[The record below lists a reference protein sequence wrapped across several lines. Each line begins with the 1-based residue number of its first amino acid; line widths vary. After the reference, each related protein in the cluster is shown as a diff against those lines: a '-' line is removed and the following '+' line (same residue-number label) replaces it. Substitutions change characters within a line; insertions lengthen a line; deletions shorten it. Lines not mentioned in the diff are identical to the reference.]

1 MFEYGIS
8 MFRETWTPFNFP
20 NAQIMLAEGGLSSFM
35 GPSATQGLG
44 EPSLGW
50 DFPEIFF
57 RGQVAHFPS
66 FSSLLPLHWK
76 NSYYL
81 YHFMLDYKKI
91 IWSCS
96 AVSQNSVKFSCPI
109 SLLHQGSGC
118 SHGSI
123 TDASEITSSLRLEI
137 QLPTLRQRPPE
148 ERSQLCGAL
157 LGLWSSCSPSLGLSV
172 LFCKMG
178 GGEVGAEWVPRPPP
192 ILTARF
198 WE

>member
-1 MFEYGIS
+1 
-8 MFRETWTPFNFP
+8 
-20 NAQIMLAEGGLSSFM
+20 MLAEGGLSSFM

-91 IWSCS
+91 I
-96 AVSQNSVKFSCPI
+96 
-109 SLLHQGSGC
+109 
-118 SHGSI
+118 
-123 TDASEITSSLRLEI
+123 
-137 QLPTLRQRPPE
+137 
-148 ERSQLCGAL
+148 
-157 LGLWSSCSPSLGLSV
+157 
-172 LFCKMG
+172 
-178 GGEVGAEWVPRPPP
+178 
-192 ILTARF
+192 
-198 WE
+198 